1 MDDAEIAA
9 VVRRAAR
16 ALASRAGANILTAEV
31 VDARDVTV
39 KPSGWAE
46 IGRLEDAFGRCF
58 WDVLYHPATGTGRLV
73 RGFPK
78 AKRGVMGEILDE
90 RD

>member
-1 MDDAEIAA
+1 MGDLGVDQAPPGTDEALIDVGLPRATGAHLVCDVELADAVQAA
-9 VVRRAAR
+9 
-16 ALASRAGANILTAEV
+16 
-31 VDARDVTV
+31 
-39 KPSGWAE
+39 